1 MATTHSRNSVSTD
14 ASSFYTIYTNST
26 AKAQRILVTDVHFAA
41 DSGQYGSNMNSFSMF
56 ITKRGSGVS
65 STMNSSIL
73 DAYVQYPY
81 SLYANF
87 TGSHGGG
94 SVLFAPDASQ
104 PGVQHFTH
112 YGSTYSS
119 TPFASTSYILNPY
132 LNSSQF
138 GCRGP
143 GQCVLYPSD
152 SIRVGTNKY
161 GTLYTDFLIISE

>member
-1 MATTHSRNSVSTD
+1 MATTYSRNSVSTD
-14 ASSFYTIYTNST
+14 AYNFFTIYTNST

-41 DSGQYGSNMNSFSMF
+41 DSGQYGSNMNSFNAYIS
-56 ITKRGSGVS
+56 KRGSGVS

-112 YGSTYSS
+112 YGSVYSTAPFSNTS
-119 TPFASTSYILNPY
+119 TIINPN

-143 GQCVLYPSD
+143 GQCVLYPND
-152 SIRVGTNKY
+152 SIRVGTNRY
-161 GTLYTDFLIISE
+161 GVLYTDFLIISE